1 MSNSCTVKARVS
13 ITLEVDVGCF
23 GNDWNLESLR
33 KDAQRSLNTA
43 MGHLQATSI
52 KSGIRITD
60 ITTRDLVVYI
70 PNELA
75 P

>member
-1 MSNSCTVKARVS
+1 MSNSCTVKARVN

-33 KDAQRSLNTA
+33 KDAQRGLNVA
-43 MGHLQATSI
+43 MGHLQSASI
-52 KSGIRITD
+52 KAGIRITD